1 MLSEEE
7 EEEEDDKGE
16 AERGEGSS
24 QQPGMELASS
34 SDSSRYY
41 ESFRFPCSN
50 LAANFFSTSKYVK
63 VAKPNGS
70 TFTLIPVGQSYEL
83 IFNWKLKGP
92 KCVVFVFLCH

>member
-1 MLSEEE
+1 MHQPEVLSEEEE

-41 ESFRFPCSN
+41 ESFK
-50 LAANFFSTSKYVK
+50 FSM
-63 VAKPNGS
+63 
-70 TFTLIPVGQSYEL
+70 L
-83 IFNWKLKGP
+83 
-92 KCVVFVFLCH
+92 